1 MQQLP
6 LPRIQQ
12 LLDYIIIRLMM
23 ENNMN
28 DFHNFKKI
36 FKNLAKRVF
45 TYSNVSIKN
54 LDANEIGILF
64 NNDGFVIDKTKNEN
78 SIKIFLRKGNN
89 PDLLLRSFII
99 VYGSDKEKEYFEKGY
114 NKLFFDSEI
123 DLIGI
128 LVFLKNK
135 YDFNIKSFFENDLMY
150 MEIEKFFM
158 DKRKQQEGKKDSFD
172 ETRKLII
179 ASMAFSKKLRFT
191 QDGNPYMKD

>member
-1 MQQLP
+1 
-6 LPRIQQ
+6 
-12 LLDYIIIRLMM
+12 M

-158 DKRKQQEGKKDSFD
+158 DKRKQQEGKKDSLD

-179 ASMAFSKKLRFT
+179 ASMVFSKKLRFT